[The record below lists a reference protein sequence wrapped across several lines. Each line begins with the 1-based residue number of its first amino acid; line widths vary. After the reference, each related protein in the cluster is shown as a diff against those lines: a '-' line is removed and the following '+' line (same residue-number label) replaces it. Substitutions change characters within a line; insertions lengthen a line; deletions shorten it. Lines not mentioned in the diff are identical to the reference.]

1 MTFYVLLYNNYCVTV
16 PIIWINFEQSS
27 FKMPATKNLTQSC
40 RKQLSPH
47 DDWNEFKFHKH
58 FDIYLS
64 ARSVEQAVAQMSTS
78 DDNIVLQEETKNIA
92 KKRLIKARK
101 FYGDTSN
108 EDEPKKKKIIKFPSN
123 YIPESGKSVSQLS
136 SQPINE
142 SSTITNL
149 ACGSIKANDE
159 ALTNV
164 PTKSVNDINEPE
176 ISDEILETNFVDVNS
191 LDSYED
197 ESSCS
202 DTEMQKMTHEKQE
215 SRKVVKGN
223 VTARPTIVSQLIILP
238 STSNDDTNVLN
249 IIQNKEN
256 IENNSMTL
264 EHSFCCEKCRKNYL
278 VKFVTIERKLNR
290 IIHFLENENNVTN
303 NGMK

>member
-1 MTFYVLLYNNYCVTV
+1 
-16 PIIWINFEQSS
+16 
-27 FKMPATKNLTQSC
+27 MPATKNLTQSC

-58 FDIYLS
+58 FGPYDTYSS

-101 FYGDTSN
+101 LYGDTSN

-176 ISDEILETNFVDVNS
+176 ISDEILETNFA
-191 LDSYED
+191 DSRFDAKYPKSKYPKGYPYPED
-197 ESSCS
+197 WKYHSFDYPQPEVRYFSPLARC
-202 DTEMQKMTHEKQE
+202 E
-215 SRKVVKGN
+215 SR
-223 VTARPTIVSQLIILP
+223 VSEDNAGRVLRYTYNREDSGREYPFRRRIFCGVDLICLKREM
-238 STSNDDTNVLN
+238 S
-249 IIQNKEN
+249 
-256 IENNSMTL
+256 
-264 EHSFCCEKCRKNYL
+264 
-278 VKFVTIERKLNR
+278 
-290 IIHFLENENNVTN
+290 
-303 NGMK
+303 